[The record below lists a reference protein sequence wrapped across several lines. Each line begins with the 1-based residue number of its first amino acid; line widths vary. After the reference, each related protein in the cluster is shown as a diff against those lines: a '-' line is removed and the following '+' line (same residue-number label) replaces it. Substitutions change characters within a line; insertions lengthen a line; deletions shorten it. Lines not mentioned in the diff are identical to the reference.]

1 MLQLSLQSGKGN
13 DGKAEM
19 FIDYQ
24 SESIGF
30 TVIHEN
36 KQFDF
41 SIEKEEWEPFKNF
54 IETEMLSDD
63 KTYERKQ
70 VNDNISLATNSL
82 PDDAPLFVDWLDK
95 YYTHAGNDDLYKRKD
110 NGKIELQRK
119 LYNDYKR
126 AYKL

>member
-1 MLQLSLQSGKGN
+1 MLQLSLQSAKGN

-41 SIEKEEWEPFKNF
+41 SIEKEEWEQFKNF
-54 IETEMLSDD
+54 IETAMKQDVCTASLH
-63 KTYERKQ
+63 ER
-70 VNDNISLATNSL
+70 
-82 PDDAPLFVDWLDK
+82 
-95 YYTHAGNDDLYKRKD
+95 
-110 NGKIELQRK
+110 
-119 LYNDYKR
+119 
-126 AYKL
+126 